1 MNAIQDDFLLNE
13 FLESFIVSL
22 FVGEYREKK
31 KSFSRFLNFFSDTHW
46 RDLMCWIGFFQI
58 GDLGVTR
65 PLQRQHRLQTLP
77 QYNRE
82 TLPSWR
88 VAAPCARNTG
98 WVLSLVDIIS
108 HPLRQSWRRWLV
120 SSHLLTSLAMPYVK
134 AGGVDL
140 YPLSLQPLAFLF
152 RRSRLIAP
160 ISLDANWN
168 VFILQRWILLK
179 TLTTVS
185 VPI

>member
-108 HPLRQSWRRWLV
+108 HALRQSRRRWLV
-120 SSHLLTSLAMPYVK
+120 SSFSPTL
-134 AGGVDL
+134 GVFI
-140 YPLSLQPLAFLF
+140 PTF
-152 RRSRLIAP
+152 
-160 ISLDANWN
+160 SLDCSD
-168 VFILQRWILLK
+168 
-179 TLTTVS
+179 LTWRKLECFHPPEVDSFENLDHGVGSNLGITNE
-185 VPI
+185 PQWTT